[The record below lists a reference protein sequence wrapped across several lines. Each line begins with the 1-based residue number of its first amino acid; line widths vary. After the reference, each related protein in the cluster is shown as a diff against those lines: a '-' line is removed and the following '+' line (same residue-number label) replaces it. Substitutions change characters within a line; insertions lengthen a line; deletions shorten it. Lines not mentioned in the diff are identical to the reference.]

1 MSVVET
7 LLEDELTFT
16 SRLVIFLGNHQKSS
30 LKKVFRNKV
39 LIILALKRHVEKK
52 SLK

>member
-16 SRLVIFLGNHQKSS
+16 SRLVIFLGNRAQKV
-30 LKKVFRNKV
+30 LRNVFRNKDQ
-39 LIILALKRHVEKK
+39 IILALKRHAEKK